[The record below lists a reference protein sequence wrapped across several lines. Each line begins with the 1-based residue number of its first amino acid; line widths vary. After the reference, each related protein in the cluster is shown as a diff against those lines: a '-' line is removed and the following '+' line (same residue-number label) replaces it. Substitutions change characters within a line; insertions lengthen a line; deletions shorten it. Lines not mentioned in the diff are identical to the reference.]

1 MMAWAISI
9 YAAHAQWHFLQWS
22 RHGAFHP
29 IADDRLTGTAR
40 ERAAGPAL
48 FDFESGRSLYGRH
61 VK

>member
-1 MMAWAISI
+1 MLPP
-9 YAAHAQWHFLQWS
+9 AQRHFLQWS

-40 ERAAGPAL
+40 ERVAGSTL
-48 FDFESGRSLYGRH
+48 FDFESGRSLYERH

>member
-1 MMAWAISI
+1 MKVLAGSR

-40 ERAAGPAL
+40 ERVAGSTL